1 MDGKEGRDGVGVRS
15 VGWMDE
21 TLEGEA
27 RALSYNQD
35 HYKNQ

>member
-1 MDGKEGRDGVGVRS
+1 MDGKEGRDGVGVRL

-21 TLEGEA
+21 TLA